1 MKAKSWA
8 LGHVSCSFTFVDE
21 RMAFLISTKSHNVED
36 AHFKF
41 HVSIRGLLPLLH
53 EAQTER
59 LEVDLMLGLL
69 DDLS

>member
-1 MKAKSWA
+1 ME
-8 LGHVSCSFTFVDE
+8 G
-21 RMAFLISTKSHNVED
+21 
-36 AHFKF
+36 AHFKL

-69 DDLS
+69 DDLSEQGTRCSQVIILVGQ